1 MESKTQ
7 SVPAEAGKQKITAI
21 LSTLKSI
28 WSDSQKSLAVV
39 ASFAVIA
46 SIVVVIML
54 WTANERYRPLYSTS
68 SNYDSSQ
75 ILELLDESKIP
86 YQLSRTDGNIL
97 VPESRVYEVRKYLAA
112 KGLKESIPVG
122 MESLEGVSSLGQSQ
136 FLEEARYRHALEG
149 ELAKSIVT
157 LDSVSYARVHLAV
170 VKDSLFSRNE
180 PTKSSSASVVVNL
193 IQGHDLKSAQIES
206 IINLVSGAV
215 SGLKEENVRIID
227 QYGRLLSDEAAIGDY
242 TMSTSKQRDYQ
253 SQIEQRLVRQASDI
267 LTPVLGP
274 SNFRVQVVADIDFTK
289 VEETEESYSN
299 PVVRSETQLTD
310 STSSNLEL
318 GIPGALSNTPPVTDG
333 EVTEATTRSIEK
345 SQSTKDYALTGKITH
360 RVHQQGVVEKL
371 NISVVLNSDTEVTEN
386 VESSIARL
394 VEASV
399 GYSQDRGDR
408 LVVSALP
415 FMEVENLE
423 MHSPKWY
430 ESAQIADITKSLIA
444 GLVGLMLIL
453 KVLVPLLKVIAP
465 GIAKSNVVVQGQSSE
480 DFVDEQDSSSE
491 DTVEQ
496 FLVGDMPTPDSPIE
510 EQIMH
515 VQSLADKDTDR
526 VVEVLRRW
534 MTN

>member
-1 MESKTQ
+1 M
-7 SVPAEAGKQKITAI
+7 
-21 LSTLKSI
+21 
-28 WSDSQKSLAVV
+28 
-39 ASFAVIA
+39 
-46 SIVVVIML
+46 
-54 WTANERYRPLYSTS
+54 
-68 SNYDSSQ
+68 
-75 ILELLDESKIP
+75 
-86 YQLSRTDGNIL
+86 
-97 VPESRVYEVRKYLAA
+97 
-112 KGLKESIPVG
+112 
-122 MESLEGVSSLGQSQ
+122 
-136 FLEEARYRHALEG
+136 
-149 ELAKSIVT
+149 
-157 LDSVSYARVHLAV
+157 
-170 VKDSLFSRNE
+170 
-180 PTKSSSASVVVNL
+180 
-193 IQGHDLKSAQIES
+193 
-206 IINLVSGAV
+206 VSGAV

-480 DFVDEQDSSSE
+480 DFVDEKDSSPE